1 MSSPTVDTDAEWV
14 AAAYAAHGRELYR
27 FALRSLG
34 DSGLAEEA
42 VQTTYLRAWRAAARF
57 DESLGS
63 MRTWLFAIVRNVVV
77 DMARARNARPSLADA
92 SLADTAAT
100 AGPLRNPTSTAC
112 SSRGRSRRH
121 CAGCRRIIAAR

>member
-1 MSSPTVDTDAEWV
+1 MSSPIVDTDAEWV

-63 MRTWLFAIVRNVVV
+63 LRTWLFAIVRNVVV
-77 DMARARNARPSLADA
+77 DMARARSARPSLAGASIAEQAVDGWPASESDVDRKKRYDA
-92 SLADTAAT
+92 F
-100 AGPLRNPTSTAC
+100 
-112 SSRGRSRRH
+112 
-121 CAGCRRIIAAR
+121 RRIIAAR